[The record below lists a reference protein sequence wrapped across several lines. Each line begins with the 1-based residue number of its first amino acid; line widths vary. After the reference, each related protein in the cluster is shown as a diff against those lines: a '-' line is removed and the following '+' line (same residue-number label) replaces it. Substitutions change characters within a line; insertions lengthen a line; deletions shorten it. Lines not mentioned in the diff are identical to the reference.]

1 MVSLPYEIKNF
12 VFNVLAIVGFH
23 IQDRGPC
30 RDLRWPDASED
41 LRPQL
46 SQLLPHGSS
55 LQQHQAAARVKGFD
69 RKILFGSSTHSRMEK
84 PARGAKRN
92 CVRSP
97 HWIHVETLRQFAQ
110 EGSHWLKLLS
120 SQFSKKKK
128 KIDGLNKNI
137 IYFLLKTLYSER
149 LIGLNSISTNCH
161 WYCKFFGPSTST

>member
-55 LQQHQAAARVKGFD
+55 LQQHQAAARVKGFH

-120 SQFSKKKK
+120 SQFSKKNNWRLKQEYHFFL
-128 KIDGLNKNI
+128 IQNI
-137 IYFLLKTLYSER
+137 IQ
-149 LIGLNSISTNCH
+149 
-161 WYCKFFGPSTST
+161 WTSNWT